1 MKSIILIALAAML
14 TIANTEAH
22 PTPCDWD
29 WPTGEVPSYCSIQKR
44 CLLLI
49 HPCAV
54 RRPPIVYQVKCR
66 DCPLEILN
74 AVSYKLSQ
82 YKAICYLCTIDSG
95 PSTSRHNSEEL
106 FALPESLLLETCN
119 LKKAYQTDRQKYVIT
134 VGNELMRVERLNFEH
149 GGWSLYLV
157 EGC

>member
-29 WPTGEVPSYCSIQKR
+29 WPTGEVRSYCSTQKR

-54 RRPPIVYQVKCR
+54 RRRASVVYHVEHR
-66 DCPLEILN
+66 DCPL
-74 AVSYKLSQ
+74 A
-82 YKAICYLCTIDSG
+82 
-95 PSTSRHNSEEL
+95 NSE
-106 FALPESLLLETCN
+106 
-119 LKKAYQTDRQKYVIT
+119 R
-134 VGNELMRVERLNFEH
+134 RVL
-149 GGWSLYLV
+149 
-157 EGC
+157 